1 MADEE
6 LSVKVAVEGFEDF
19 QRAFKDMESSLADSK
34 EKLGELGNASKQT
47 GGDLDTG
54 GQGAEKMKLS
64 LTDLKSGI
72 DMALGAV
79 RTFGKAVQ
87 AVFNFAQEG
96 AQVLQL
102 RETVKSLGIDLDAL
116 RAASGGTVDDM
127 TLISSAA
134 KLLAGTTGELNVAM
148 ADAAPRLLEI
158 ARAAVKLD
166 PTIGS
171 VAFVYESLAKGIKK
185 NQPLLID
192 NANIVVKVSTA
203 QEKLAQSL
211 GKSVAAL
218 TDEEKAV
225 ALLEATLEGGAN
237 MIDQMGGN
245 IESATDSYARFTAEV
260 KNLTDGLK
268 ANVAEG
274 LTPTVHVLAN
284 SISALN
290 DANAQAELG
299 AKIFGD
305 DYTIALQAARR
316 GVTSAQEAIVEMN
329 NALND
334 EADTVEYTVSTYQDY
349 IEASFEA
356 IAATNEGTESFVDY
370 DLQMRLASK
379 AALDIAA
386 ASRETAQAIM
396 ATTDATNTFKAAL
409 GGAISNE
416 MAGFRDREGELVA
429 KGEELRAKISELE
442 QKQYLTTKQK
452 EELAELRSQLE
463 ENKGAVEENALKHEE
478 ATRRILFGFAEQR
491 LAMGGLTSE
500 ELMML
505 QGLAKEWG
513 LVDQATY
520 DAMVAIDNYAD
531 SVDDGTGSLDE
542 MGEGVKR
549 LSDKLLGIP
558 TEINVN
564 VRVNTTGELPPGMG
578 EVGGES
584 AATREYYQHGGTSSG
599 RSMLVGEGGP
609 EILTGVR
616 GGARVLSA
624 PTTAR
629 MMAQNSITNNY
640 NLTTNAMT
648 RPGGLSLEFAAMQ
661 MGSR

>member
-629 MMAQNSITNNY
+629 MMAQNSIVNNY